1 MRLAERIDHAN
12 AEVARRLTA
21 SRARWVDVRPLRDV
35 VLDLGAYELTHSG
48 PPLLWRE
55 MGGAQRGAV
64 IAAVLFEG
72 WASTPSEAR
81 GCSTARRSR
90 CAPTTTRAA
99 SGRAPAWA
107 PPPPRCACSRSAA

>member
-81 GCSTARRSR
+81 GMLDRAEVTLRPNHHAGGVGASTGVGS
-90 CAPTTTRAA
+90 
-99 SGRAPAWA
+99 
-107 PPPPRCACSRSAA
+107 PPPRCACSKSAA